1 MRIGDR
7 IRLLREKNG
16 NTQSDVC
23 ASLGIEQSTLANY
36 ERNRRIPRA
45 DMIVAFA
52 DFFHVSTDYLLGR
65 SDSPYIKNGVDD
77 DDINQFLLQSR
88 IVFDGE
94 AINVSDTDRELLHHM
109 LQIAFQ
115 AIKYQKEC
123 IPDGDKES
131 Y

>member
-1 MRIGDR
+1 
-7 IRLLREKNG
+7 
-16 NTQSDVC
+16 
-23 ASLGIEQSTLANY
+23 
-36 ERNRRIPRA
+36 
-45 DMIVAFA
+45 MIVAFA

-131 Y
+131 C

>member
-77 DDINQFLLQSR
+77 DDINQFLLQSTA
-88 IVFDGE
+88 VYNFL
-94 AINVSDTDRELLHHM
+94 N
-109 LQIAFQ
+109 
-115 AIKYQKEC
+115 K
-123 IPDGDKES
+123 
-131 Y
+131 

>member
-16 NTQSDVC
+16 NTQNDVC
-23 ASLGIEQSTLANY
+23 AALGIEQSTLANY
-36 ERNRRIPRA
+36 ERNRRIPKA

-52 DFFHVSTDYLLGR
+52 DFFHVSTEYLLGR
-65 SDSPYIKNGVDD
+65 IDFPYISNGVNAADM
-77 DDINQFLLQSR
+77 NQFLLQSR

-94 AINVSDTDRELLHHM
+94 AIDVSDTDRELLHHM

-123 IPDGDKES
+123 IHDGGKGS
-131 Y
+131 L

>member
-1 MRIGDR
+1 
-7 IRLLREKNG
+7 
-16 NTQSDVC
+16 
-23 ASLGIEQSTLANY
+23 
-36 ERNRRIPRA
+36 
-45 DMIVAFA
+45 MIVAFA

-94 AINVSDTDRELLHHM
+94 AINISDKDRELLYHM

-123 IPDGDKES
+123 VHDGDKES
-131 Y
+131 C